1 MCEERERERI
11 DATKKTRVMMKKK
24 RKGDEKRG
32 WMKKKDEKQTTRHIF
47 RNKPTLRT
55 RQVRRATSRST
66 RTVKGVGYGVSPAA
80 GRRAAKEV
88 LHGCACVDPWR
99 I

>member
-1 MCEERERERI
+1 MTR
-11 DATKKTRVMMKKK
+11 KKSTRVMMKK

-32 WMKKKDEKQTTRHIF
+32 QMKKEDEKQKTRHIF
-47 RNKPTLRT
+47 KNKPILRT
-55 RQVRRATSRST
+55 RQVRRTTSRST
-66 RTVKGVGYGVSPAA
+66 QTVKRVGYGVSPAA